1 MSIAQDMREIGASF
15 DSAFPT
21 YRPSV
26 GVIVAGGFA
35 LGYHGTVIDLMGLNS
50 VAMGH
55 SPAPR
60 VGFRDHAAFDPA
72 VFFTLS
78 PDIVLLSLW
87 SPQRPD
93 WFGFPMLSGVFDTAE
108 PPVDDGNRRAVS
120 MAAFDSGIL
129 KGLLRQRLMAE
140 QYAVGIGAARNRR
153 QMDSC
158 DFQPDLSRAARRPWI

>member
-1 MSIAQDMREIGASF
+1 MGALF
-15 DSAFPT
+15 DVAFPT

-35 LGYHGTVIDLMGLNS
+35 LGYHGPVIDLMGLNT

-60 VGFRDHAAFDPA
+60 VGFRDHAAFDPE

-93 WFGFPMLSGVFDTAE
+93 WFEFPMLSGVFDSLPESTG
-108 PPVDDGNRRAVS
+108 DYWNRRAAS
-120 MAAFDSGIL
+120 MAQGVPGWSLVTRVSSPFADSLYSADGS
-129 KGLLRQRLMAE
+129 GGSATPMGAE
-140 QYAVGIGAARNRR
+140 SVK
-153 QMDSC
+153 
-158 DFQPDLSRAARRPWI
+158 